1 MSYICCVYDSN
12 WWIGHVIEVDFL
24 ENDIRINF
32 LHPHGPSKYFHW
44 PSHEDICWV
53 PLSHVLC
60 KIKQPQLISAAAAIR
75 TTCLKYVILNS
86 DQNNIESCYNR
97 FQC

>member
-1 MSYICCVYDSN
+1 MVEI
-12 WWIGHVIEVDFL
+12 DFL

-32 LHPHGPSKYFHW
+32 LHPHGPYKYFCW
-44 PSHEDICWV
+44 PLHEDLCWV

-60 KIKQPQLISAAAAIR
+60 KIKQPQLVSAVAAIR
-75 TTCLKYVILNS
+75 TTSLKYVILDSNR
-86 DQNNIESCYNR
+86 NLIESCYNR